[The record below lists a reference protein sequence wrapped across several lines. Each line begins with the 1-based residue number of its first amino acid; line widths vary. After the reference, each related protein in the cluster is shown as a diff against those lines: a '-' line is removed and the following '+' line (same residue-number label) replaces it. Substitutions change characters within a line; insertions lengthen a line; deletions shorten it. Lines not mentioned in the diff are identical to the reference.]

1 MRRHLLATTFLAL
14 GGAFFATPAVAQGP
28 PIENSTQHIVNVT
41 DTDVGVH
48 PCTGEPAQFTIVQSG
63 VIHFVALAD
72 GTVHITGTLRGTLSI
87 DLLPAHGTP
96 DATGTFTSWFGGNGL
111 LNEDGSVSGKAQ
123 SAFTFNGRGTNADG
137 STFSFHQSGNTVF
150 DPNGV
155 PKLDV
160 FHERTH
166 CG

>member
-1 MRRHLLATTFLAL
+1 
-14 GGAFFATPAVAQGP
+14 
-28 PIENSTQHIVNVT
+28 VNVT

-87 DLLPAHGTP
+87 DLLPARGTP

-137 STFSFHQSGNTVF
+137 SVHLQL
-150 DPNGV
+150 PPEREHGV
-155 PKLDV
+155 RSQRRPEARCVPREDALRV
-160 FHERTH
+160 VAPVP
-166 CG
+166 